1 VKAVDRSPTSFALA
15 AEARSILSCPGA
27 VSLVVDGVEQVHG
40 NPRLV
45 LEDRDGVPV
54 FVCPA
59 GSPVD
64 QAADDR
70 RTALLEISSGLTE
83 HQGLMIPPSVVMA
96 ARLRSGGHA
105 CADADASG
113 DWRAAV
119 VETRKVVLVRPR
131 RDGEPERHLPVPLD
145 EFRSPAHDLN
155 AGYLQKSVEHANHC
169 HQRELRYSVAQATQ
183 TRVDDIAG
191 VALADLRPDGVTLR
205 WVDAGGAQGREIRF
219 SESARTPV
227 ELGQHLRRELHAGI
241 C

>member
-1 VKAVDRSPTSFALA
+1 MEAVDRSPTSFALA

-27 VSLVVDGVEQVHG
+27 VSLVVDGVEQVQG

-64 QAADDR
+64 QAADGR
-70 RTALLEISSGLTE
+70 RTALLEISSGLAE
-83 HQGLMIPPSVVMA
+83 HHDMPIRPSVVMA

-105 CADADASG
+105 CADLEDSG

-119 VETRKVVLVRPR
+119 VETRKVVLVRP
-131 RDGEPERHLPVPLD
+131 GLGGQPERHLPVPVED
-145 EFRSPAHDLN
+145 FRSPVHDLN

-169 HQRELRYSVAQATQ
+169 HQRELRHSVAQATQ

-191 VALADLRPDGVTLR
+191 VALADLSVDGVILR
-205 WVDAGGAQGREIRF
+205 WVDAGGAQVRAIHF
-219 SESARTPV
+219 PTSARTPV
-227 ELGQHLRRELHAGI
+227 ELGEHLRRELHAGI